1 MARGNTT
8 VINDRP
14 VAQKQFKYLSGVKY
28 LIRNYYINFS
38 ESHLHMLESII
49 EMSIINEHNL
59 VELCKC
65 LTHNSPTYMPHSV
78 SKGFGNANGNILVK
92 TTSRIEV
99 ACEFQERFLH
109 CAQLS
114 NL

>member
-1 MARGNTT
+1 MVRGNTRV
-8 VINDRP
+8 VIDYP
-14 VAQKQFKYLSGVKY
+14 VSQKQFTYLSEENY

-59 VELCKC
+59 VELRKC
-65 LTHNSPTYMPHSV
+65 LTRNSPTYMPHSV